1 MAKRRRMAKSRRVAK
16 PLKTRRVAL
25 YKPRTVA
32 RSNRRK
38 ARLVI
43 GTHKFAVKVTCAGK
57 IHMTR
62 SGKKAYNA
70 QKRKLK
76 VRCAKPKRVGGVP
89 TSWTKRGSKHTATQ
103 RHTAV
108 RRKSLYDLDW
118 F

>member
-1 MAKRRRMAKSRRVAK
+1 MAKRRRVAK
-16 PLKTRRVAL
+16 PLKNRRVAL
-25 YKPRTVA
+25 LSGNKPRTVA

-89 TSWTKRGSKHTATQ
+89 ASWTKRGSKHTATQ